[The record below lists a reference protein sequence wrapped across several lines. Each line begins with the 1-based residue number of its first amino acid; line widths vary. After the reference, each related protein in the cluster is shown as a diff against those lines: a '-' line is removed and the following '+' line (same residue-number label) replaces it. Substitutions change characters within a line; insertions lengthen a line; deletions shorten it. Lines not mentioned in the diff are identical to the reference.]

1 MYSSIVQ
8 GRASCF
14 MQAEAVEVCSV
25 RTPLH
30 APRETIKLNGHWAE
44 NKPWV
49 LWEAFTISILYQDF
63 IVYLRKKESL
73 LKSL

>member
-14 MQAEAVEVCSV
+14 MQAEAVEVYSV

-30 APRETIKLNGHWAE
+30 TPEQTIKLNGHWAE

-49 LWEAFTISILYQDF
+49 LWEAFTISTLHQDVR
-63 IVYLRKKESL
+63 VYLRKRVF
-73 LKSL
+73 